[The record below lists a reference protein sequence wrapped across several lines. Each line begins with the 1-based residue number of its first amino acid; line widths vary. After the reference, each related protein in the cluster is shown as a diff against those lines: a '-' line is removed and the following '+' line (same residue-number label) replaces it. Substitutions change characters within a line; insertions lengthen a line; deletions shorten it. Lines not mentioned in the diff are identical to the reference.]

1 MKDIKLGYEV
11 ETGKQVDIKPTHLVV
26 SGITQESGKTTTLQ
40 ALIKRGGFRAII
52 FKTKPG
58 ERGIIEGTVIPP
70 YYKDDFSWEYA
81 SELMESVMKEKL
93 KFERS
98 WIIRYS
104 KTAHSLLEFKA
115 CIDKALADDASGTKK
130 MRELDKSVL
139 ITLQAYLE
147 KILPELQYAP
157 LSKTLDLTP
166 GVNIIDLE
174 GRFKEETQAMIIRS
188 VINEVLKNHKN
199 TVVVIPEAW
208 KFLPERIGNPVKR
221 SAEAFIRQGA
231 TNNNYLWIDSQDIT
245 GVSKSI
251 LKQVSTWILGYQ
263 REINEISRTLDQIPL
278 PRNKKPKPEDISSL
292 QVGHFF
298 VATSQFT
305 KKVYVQPVWLADKTA
320 VKVAMG
326 KIDVEE
332 LDVPEWEGIATRLA
346 PKSIDLKETKAL
358 VDNLQKMAIDVL
370 NKELV
375 EMRHDFFDKVQ
386 ELNQAISKIYS
397 EMYAM
402 RPPSMEEIISKVL
415 QKLPVSAPATELRIH
430 PVDEEAIIAK
440 VLARVPKSVGG
451 AVYEVAPL
459 EKITKV
465 FLEEAKN
472 YVMVLVDQTDDE
484 QKKMLKYIEAQ
495 STGQKLGGIIERCL
509 FKSPTSGGTRESVG
523 KKLKDMAMLEVI
535 RYDSTHGLYYPAL
548 KDMIAKYCGQHGAS
562 PQEIDQVYSHIVME
576 MLK

>member
-11 ETGKQVDIKPTHLVV
+11 DSGKQVDIKPTHLVV

-40 ALIKRGGFRAII
+40 ALIKRGGFRAVI

-70 YYKDDFSWEYA
+70 YYRDDFTWEYA

-104 KTAHSLLEFKA
+104 KGARSLLEFKA

-157 LSKTLDLTP
+157 FSKTLELHE
-166 GVNIIDLE
+166 GINIMDLE
-174 GRFKEETQAMIIRS
+174 GRFKDETQAMVIRS

-208 KFLPERIGNPVKR
+208 KFMPEGIGNPVKR
-221 SAEAFIRQGA
+221 AAGSFIRQGA
-231 TNNNYLWIDSQDIT
+231 ANGNLLWIDSQDIT
-245 GVSKSI
+245 GVDKAI
-251 LKQVSTWILGYQ
+251 LKQVSTWVLGYQ
-263 REINEISRTLDQIPL
+263 REINEIKRTLDQIPL
-278 PRNKKPKPEDISSL
+278 AKRMKPKPEDIASL

-305 KKVYVQPVWLADKTA
+305 KKVYVQPVWLNDKTA

-326 KIDVEE
+326 KIDMEDIQAPDMPLEKQKWEAHDIEYPDKV
-332 LDVPEWEGIATRLA
+332 LDLEPI
-346 PKSIDLKETKAL
+346 K
-358 VDNLQKMAIDVL
+358 
-370 NKELV
+370 KELV

-386 ELNQAISKIYS
+386 ELNQAVSKIYS
-397 EMYAM
+397 DMYAM
-402 RPPSMEEIISKVL
+402 RPKEANIDEIVSKVL
-415 QKLPVSAPATELRIH
+415 QKVATNSYSSVH
-430 PVDEEAIIAK
+430 APVDEETIIAK

-451 AVYEVAPL
+451 ATYEVAPL
-459 EKITKV
+459 EKLKRA
-465 FLEEAKN
+465 FMEEAKQK
-472 YVMVLVDQTDDE
+472 VLVDVSKLDDE
-484 QKKMLKYIEAQ
+484 QKKMLKYIEVQ
-495 STGQKLGGIIERCL
+495 GSGQKLGTIIEKCL
-509 FKSPTSGGTRESVG
+509 FKLQTSGGTRDSIG
-523 KKLKDMAMLEVI
+523 KKLKDMAALELI

-548 KDMIAKYCGQHGAS
+548 KDMIAKYCGQHGAT